1 MKGNNKH
8 IDFEAIRRYR
18 ADEMTPEER
27 NAFEKELQ
35 KDPFLSEAFEGME
48 QLPPEEIAQHI
59 RELSPQV
66 SSPKKNDK
74 FRFTAAAASVLILV
88 SIGILWFQIQKENS
102 VPKVTQAEKI
112 ESPSEVQEKE
122 PITVQPEPV
131 RVVTKTDLKKLQPLQ
146 AKVETKKALETTELA
161 EMSPKILPIE
171 KKEPEVA
178 ANVQEETELELAE
191 ALTGKVQGIM
201 VDSKD
206 LQLTKSA
213 TNQAKPDG
221 NIRIRGY
228 AKLDSDKTIVTTK
241 TLRGKI
247 ISAADKM
254 PLPGVTLAE
263 KGSSN
268 GAITDIEGNFE
279 LPLID
284 SNSTIVV
291 SFIGME
297 SKEISPTD
305 STTAIIE
312 LEPDQ
317 LAVDEVV
324 VVGYGVQKKES
335 VIGSKTLPSKE
346 AWVET
351 ENHLRVEQAAP
362 LGGYKEL
369 REYLDKNALLPGDY
383 PKNREV
389 VRLKISLDTHG
400 KIQSFENLNDA
411 PEALFEKVKSLI
423 LKGPKWQ
430 PALSDKQPTKSFVK
444 LRVVF
449 QKRE

>member
-35 KDPFLSEAFEGME
+35 KDSFLAEAFEGME

-59 RELSPQV
+59 RELSSQV

-74 FRFTAAAASVLILV
+74 FRFAAAAASVLILV

-122 PITVQPEPV
+122 AITVQPEPV

-146 AKVETKKALETTELA
+146 AKVETEKALETTELA

-178 ANVQEETELELAE
+178 ANVQEEIELELAE

-206 LQLTKSA
+206 LQLAKSA

-268 GAITDIEGNFE
+268 GAITDVEGNFE

-284 SNSTIVV
+284 SNSTVVV

-297 SKEISPTD
+297 SKEISPAD
-305 STTAIIE
+305 STTTIIE

-317 LAVDEVV
+317 LALDEVV

-335 VIGSKTLPSKE
+335 VIGSKTL
-346 AWVET
+346 VET
-351 ENHLRVEQAAP
+351 ENQLRLEQAAP

-369 REYLDKNALLPGDY
+369 REYLDKNALLPDDY
-383 PKNREV
+383 PKKKEV
-389 VRLKISLDTHG
+389 VRLKISLDAQG
-400 KIQSFENLNDA
+400 KIQGFQNLNDA

-430 PALSDKQPTKSFVK
+430 PALNDKQPTKSFVK

>member
-35 KDPFLSEAFEGME
+35 KDSFLAEAFEGME

-59 RELSPQV
+59 RELSSQV

-74 FRFTAAAASVLILV
+74 FRFAAAAASVLILV

-146 AKVETKKALETTELA
+146 AKVETKKALKTTELA

-178 ANVQEETELELAE
+178 ANVQEETETELELAE

-268 GAITDIEGNFE
+268 GAITDVEGNFE

-284 SNSTIVV
+284 SNSTVVV

-297 SKEISPTD
+297 SKEISPAD

-317 LAVDEVV
+317 LALDEVV

-335 VIGSKTLPSKE
+335 VIGSKTL
-346 AWVET
+346 VET
-351 ENHLRVEQAAP
+351 ENQLRLEQAAP

-369 REYLDKNALLPGDY
+369 REYLGKNALLPNDY
-383 PKNREV
+383 PKKKEV
-389 VRLKISLDTHG
+389 VRLKISLDAQG
-400 KIQSFENLNDA
+400 KIQGFQNLNDA

-430 PALSDKQPTKSFVK
+430 PALNDKQPTKSFVK

>member
-35 KDPFLSEAFEGME
+35 KDSFLAEAFEGME

-59 RELSPQV
+59 RELSSQV

-74 FRFTAAAASVLILV
+74 FRFAAAAASVLILV

-146 AKVETKKALETTELA
+146 AKVETEKALETTELA

-178 ANVQEETELELAE
+178 ANVQEEIELELAE

-206 LQLTKSA
+206 LQLAKSA

-268 GAITDIEGNFE
+268 GAITDVEGNFE

-284 SNSTIVV
+284 SNSTVVV

-297 SKEISPTD
+297 SKEISPAD

-317 LAVDEVV
+317 LALDEVV

-335 VIGSKTLPSKE
+335 VIGSKTL
-346 AWVET
+346 VET
-351 ENHLRVEQAAP
+351 ENQLRLEQAAP

-369 REYLDKNALLPGDY
+369 REYLGKNALLPNDY
-383 PKNREV
+383 PKKKEV
-389 VRLKISLDTHG
+389 VRLKISLDAQG
-400 KIQSFENLNDA
+400 KIQGFQNLNDA

-430 PALSDKQPTKSFVK
+430 PALNDKQPTKSFVK

>member
-35 KDPFLSEAFEGME
+35 KDSFLAEAFEGME

-74 FRFTAAAASVLILV
+74 FRFAAAAASVLILV

-122 PITVQPEPV
+122 AITVQPEPV

-146 AKVETKKALETTELA
+146 AKVETKKALKTTELA

-178 ANVQEETELELAE
+178 ANVQEETETELELAE

-268 GAITDIEGNFE
+268 GAITDVEGNFE

-284 SNSTIVV
+284 SNSTVVV

-297 SKEISPTD
+297 SKEISPAD

-317 LAVDEVV
+317 LALDEVV

-335 VIGSKTLPSKE
+335 VIGSKTL
-346 AWVET
+346 VET
-351 ENHLRVEQAAP
+351 ENQLRVEQATP

-369 REYLDKNALLPGDY
+369 REYLEKNALLPGDY
-383 PKNREV
+383 PKKKEV
-389 VRLKISLDTHG
+389 VRLKISLDAQG
-400 KIQSFENLNDA
+400 KIQGFQNLNDA
-411 PEALFEKVKSLI
+411 PEALFEQVKRLI

-430 PALSDKQPTKSFVK
+430 PALNDKQPTKSSVK

-449 QKRE
+449 RKSE

>member
-1 MKGNNKH
+1 MKGHNKH

-18 ADEMTPEER
+18 ADEMTQEER

-35 KDPFLSEAFEGME
+35 KDSFLSEAFEGME
-48 QLPPEEIAQHI
+48 QLPPEEMAQHI

-66 SSPKKNDK
+66 ASPKKNDK
-74 FRFTAAAASVLILV
+74 FRFAAAAASVLILV

-122 PITVQPEPV
+122 AITVQPEPV

-146 AKVETKKALETTELA
+146 AKVETEKALETTELA

-178 ANVQEETELELAE
+178 ANVQEEIELELAE

-206 LQLTKSA
+206 LQLAKSA

-268 GAITDIEGNFE
+268 GAITDVEGNFE

-284 SNSTIVV
+284 SNSTVVV

-317 LAVDEVV
+317 LALDEVV

-335 VIGSKTLPSKE
+335 VIGSKTL
-346 AWVET
+346 VET
-351 ENHLRVEQAAP
+351 ENQLRLEQAAP

-369 REYLDKNALLPGDY
+369 REYLGKNALLPDDY
-383 PKNREV
+383 PKKKEV
-389 VRLKISLDTHG
+389 VRLKISLDAQG
-400 KIQSFENLNDA
+400 KIQGFQNLNDA

-430 PALSDKQPTKSFVK
+430 PALNDKQPTKSFVK

>member
-8 IDFEAIRRYR
+8 IDFEAIKRYR

-35 KDPFLSEAFEGME
+35 KDSFLAEAFEGME

-59 RELSPQV
+59 RELSSQV
-66 SSPKKNDK
+66 SSPKKNNK

-112 ESPSEVQEKE
+112 KSPSEVQEKE

-178 ANVQEETELELAE
+178 ANVQEETETELELAE

-268 GAITDIEGNFE
+268 GAITDVEGNFE

-297 SKEISPTD
+297 SKEISPAD

-317 LAVDEVV
+317 LALDEVV

-335 VIGSKTLPSKE
+335 VIGSKTL
-346 AWVET
+346 VET
-351 ENHLRVEQAAP
+351 ENQLRLEQAAP

-369 REYLDKNALLPGDY
+369 REYLGKNALLPDDY
-383 PKNREV
+383 PKKKEV
-389 VRLKISLDTHG
+389 VRLKISLDAQG
-400 KIQSFENLNDA
+400 KIQGFQNLNDA

-430 PALSDKQPTKSFVK
+430 PALNDKQPTKSFVK

>member
-1 MKGNNKH
+1 MKGNNRH
-8 IDFEAIRRYR
+8 IDFEAIRRYW

-35 KDPFLSEAFEGME
+35 KDPFLAEAFEGME
-48 QLPPEEIAQHI
+48 QLSPEEMAQHI

-66 SSPKKNDK
+66 ASPKKNDK
-74 FRFTAAAASVLILV
+74 FRVAAAAASVLILV

-146 AKVETKKALETTELA
+146 AKVETEKALEATELA

-171 KKEPEVA
+171 KKEPEEA
-178 ANVQEETELELAE
+178 ANVQEEIELELAE

-268 GAITDIEGNFE
+268 GAITDVEGNFE

-284 SNSTIVV
+284 SNSTVVV

-297 SKEISPTD
+297 SKEISPAD

-317 LAVDEVV
+317 LALDEVV

-335 VIGSKTLPSKE
+335 GIGSKTL
-346 AWVET
+346 VET
-351 ENHLRVEQAAP
+351 ENQLRLEQAAP

-369 REYLDKNALLPGDY
+369 REYLGKNALLPGDY
-383 PKNREV
+383 PKKKEV
-389 VRLKISLDTHG
+389 VRLKISLDAQG
-400 KIQSFENLNDA
+400 KIQGFQNLNDA

-430 PALSDKQPTKSFVK
+430 PALNDKQPTKSFVK